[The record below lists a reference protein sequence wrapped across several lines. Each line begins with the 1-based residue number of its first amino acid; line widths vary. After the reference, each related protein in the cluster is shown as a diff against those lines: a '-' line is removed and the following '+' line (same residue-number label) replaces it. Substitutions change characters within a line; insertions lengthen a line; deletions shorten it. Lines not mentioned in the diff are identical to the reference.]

1 VSRERRKRI
10 ALVMGL
16 ADTYE
21 HGIARGVVRYAK
33 EKRNWDLYGYGW
45 MFRPVDALG
54 YWRGDGVIA
63 RVESARDAD
72 RLGRLRMPVVDV
84 AGAFSARSFYKVTN
98 DDEGTG
104 RKAGV
109 YLASCGFRRFAYC
122 GVAATGWS
130 ALRRKG
136 FHESVSGVHQGEIA
150 IFEEDQ
156 PWWESLAES
165 GHLRKWLAALV
176 KPVGIFACND
186 TAGLKL
192 AELCRA
198 MRITVPDSVAILGV
212 DDEDILCEMAS
223 PSLSSIR
230 LDCESIGY
238 RASALLDGVMTG
250 GWGAPR
256 GEAADRALIVPP
268 RDIVERDSTRVFTC
282 DDPLVEQAMRLIRAR
297 AVQRVT
303 VGGLIAVLPASR
315 RSLETRFKKATG
327 RTLREEIVRVRLAH
341 ARALLRGS
349 RLTVADIAAESGFG
363 TVQRF
368 HSVFRQVEGKSPG
381 SYRAAGE

>member
-1 VSRERRKRI
+1 MSREKRRRI

-33 EKRNWDLYGYGW
+33 ERHNWDLYGYGW
-45 MFRPVDALG
+45 MFRPFDALG
-54 YWRGDGVIA
+54 YWRGDGIIA

-72 RLGRLRMPVVDV
+72 RLGRTRVPVVDV
-84 AGAFSARSFYKVTN
+84 AGAHAGRSFYRVTN

-104 RKAGV
+104 RKAGA

-122 GVAATGWS
+122 GVAGTGWS
-130 ALRRKG
+130 GLRKKAFVQSTTGIR
-136 FHESVSGVHQGEIA
+136 EGEVA
-150 IFEEDQ
+150 VFEEDL

-165 GHLRKWLAALV
+165 GPLRKWLAALV
-176 KPVGIFACND
+176 KPVGVFACND

-192 AELCRA
+192 AEVCRT
-198 MRITVPDSVAILGV
+198 MGITVPETVAILGV

-238 RASALLDGVMTG
+238 RAAAVLDQVMTG
-250 GWGAPR
+250 APGSAAAARAFIIAPR
-256 GEAADRALIVPP
+256 DV
-268 RDIVERDSTRVFTC
+268 VERDSTRIYTC

-297 AVQRVT
+297 AAERIT
-303 VGGLIAVLPASR
+303 VGSLLGSLPASR

-327 RTLREEIVRVRLAH
+327 RTLREEMVRVRLAH

-349 RLTVADIAAESGFG
+349 RLTIADVATESGFG

-368 HSVFRQVEGKSPG
+368 HSVFRKAEGMSPG
-381 SYRAAGE
+381 GYRTTAE